1 MPQVWNNILLCIFAL
16 VISIN
21 CFAQDFTEEFESLIN
36 TEKPNLLPEKML
48 ITQRILWGEKGL
60 FRKTGIAKLSIENRE
75 KELII
80 REKMLKA
87 HQIIGYITFAG
98 MIYQGI
104 LGGKMYNGD
113 YSVYDTHKTL
123 GKVVS
128 ASYFTGAGLSLFTP
142 PPLVSREREGLNNI
156 KLHKIFANIHV
167 PAMIITNIYA
177 DKQNDADK
185 YREIHKVPLFF
196 CYDFNNTTTMRII
209 ARFILTSVT

>member
-1 MPQVWNNILLCIFAL
+1 MPQVWNNILLSIFAL
-16 VISIN
+16 AISIN

-60 FRKTGIAKLSIENRE
+60 FRETGIAKLSIENRQ
-75 KELII
+75 KELIV

-113 YSVYDTHKTL
+113 YSVYNTHKTL

-156 KLHKIFANIHV
+156 KLHKIFANNHV
-167 PAMIITNIYA
+167 PAMIITNFYA
-177 DKQNDADK
+177 DKQHDADK
-185 YREIHKVPLFF
+185 YREIHKVSAYTAFASYSFAMISIIL
-196 CYDFNNTTTMRII
+196 DF
-209 ARFILTSVT
+209 

>member
-1 MPQVWNNILLCIFAL
+1 MPRIKNNILLSIFAL
-16 VISIN
+16 TISIN

-48 ITQRILWGEKGL
+48 ITQRTLWGEKGL
-60 FRKTGIAKLSIENRE
+60 FRKTGIVKLSLENRE
-75 KELII
+75 KELIV

-104 LGGKMYNGD
+104 LGGKLYNGD
-113 YSVYDTHKTL
+113 YSVYNTHKTL
-123 GKVVS
+123 GKIVS

-156 KLHKIFANIHV
+156 KLHKILANVHV
-167 PAMIITNIYA
+167 PAMIVTNIYA
-177 DKQNDADK
+177 DKQHGNRSHK
-185 YREIHKVPLFF
+185 EIHKASAYTAVASYTLAMFTIIF
-196 CYDFNNTTTMRII
+196 DF
-209 ARFILTSVT
+209 

>member
-1 MPQVWNNILLCIFAL
+1 MLQIKKKILLSLLAL
-16 VISIN
+16 VLSIN
-21 CFAQDFTEEFESLIN
+21 CFAQDFTEEFQDLIN
-36 TEKPNLLPEKML
+36 TEKPSLLPEKML

-60 FRKTGIAKLSIENRE
+60 FRKTGIAKLSIKNRE
-75 KELII
+75 KELIV

-87 HQIIGYITFAG
+87 HQIIGYVTFAG

-123 GKVVS
+123 GKIVT

-142 PPLVSREREGLNNI
+142 PPLVSRDKEGLNNI

-177 DKQNDADK
+177 DKQHEADK
-185 YREIHKVPLFF
+185 YREIHKVSAYTAFASYSFAMISIIL
-196 CYDFNNTTTMRII
+196 DF
-209 ARFILTSVT
+209 